1 MCNRHGDFDDF
12 FLYGADEALAGTNI
26 NYDLNL
32 VLTGVDKEDP
42 TWYFSPVAN
51 CTSDQ
56 KLDCGLRHAQV
67 LVFQMIS
74 DLSSKNI
81 EVEVEYRHSKNP
93 NGEATVVTYSDS
105 LIKTTLAPSL
115 GAVIDVLYGIFQF
128 QQCSFSLADAVRGV
142 GEECLDNHGGGGGE
156 PVSPQEDFPPV
167 RKPRFEVVWF
177 VTFESSF
184 CQERV

>member
-56 KLDCGLRHAQV
+56 KLECCLRHAQV
-67 LVFQMIS
+67 FVFQMIN

-81 EVEVEYRHSKNP
+81 EVEVEYRHSKNT

-115 GAVIDVLYGIFQF
+115 GAVSDVLHGIFQF
-128 QQCSFSLADAVRGV
+128 QQCTFSLASARNV
-142 GEECLDNHGGGGGE
+142 
-156 PVSPQEDFPPV
+156 
-167 RKPRFEVVWF
+167 
-177 VTFESSF
+177 
-184 CQERV
+184 